1 MHIPSAKP
9 AYQNKVNH
17 NKNQNLKRIVTTSNK
32 ISLTPQHAKKKEAFY
47 FNIFHFIIIF

>member
-17 NKNQNLKRIVTTSNK
+17 NKNQNLKRIVITSNK
-32 ISLTPQHAKKKEAFY
+32 ISLTPQHAKKKKK
-47 FNIFHFIIIF
+47 HFILIFFIS